1 MSEFKPIESFL
12 ITDIETLKVITN
24 PVRTQILVSLKGPQT
39 VKQVAEKLDLPPS
52 KLYYHVNLLE
62 KHGLIAVVETRVVS
76 NIIEKVYCATADNY
90 EVDPALLSLSEGETR
105 ESANSM
111 IISVLDQTR
120 EEFLRALQVRAL
132 ELAKGKEQS
141 PRRAALSRALCVI
154 PESRVPEFQERIEAL
169 LQDFQAAEVA
179 TSAGED
185 APDKGLQTYA
195 MTVAFYPHYP
205 STASPQG
212 EASSQ
217 EEAFSHEKDEA
228 SDSVER

>member
-1 MSEFKPIESFL
+1 MSVFRPIESFL

-24 PVRTQILVSLKGPQT
+24 PVRTQILVSLKSPQT

-76 NIIEKVYCATADNY
+76 NIIEKVYCATAVNY
-90 EVDPALLSLSEGETR
+90 EVDPALLSLSEGEAK
-105 ESANSM
+105 ESANSL

-132 ELAKGKEQS
+132 ELAKGKELS
-141 PRRAALSRALCVI
+141 SRRAALSRALCVI
-154 PESRVPEFQERIEAL
+154 PESRVTEFQERIEAL
-169 LQDFQAAEVA
+169 LQDFQAAEV
-179 TSAGED
+179 GED
-185 APDKGLQTYA
+185 VPDKGLQTYA
-195 MTVAFYPHYP
+195 MTVAFYPHFP
-205 STASPQG
+205 SSTSPQG

-217 EEAFSHEKDEA
+217 EDASSKEEDES
-228 SDSVER
+228 SDSG